1 MADDAQTDTRAANIA
16 RAFHR
21 GFVTRHSG
29 TVTGMMAYG
38 IERGSFHRVN
48 PMGLPWLLGT
58 GDG

>member
-1 MADDAQTDTRAANIA
+1 MADDAQTDRRAANIA

-29 TVTGMMAYG
+29 TVTGMMADG
-38 IERGSFHRVN
+38 IARGSVRRLD